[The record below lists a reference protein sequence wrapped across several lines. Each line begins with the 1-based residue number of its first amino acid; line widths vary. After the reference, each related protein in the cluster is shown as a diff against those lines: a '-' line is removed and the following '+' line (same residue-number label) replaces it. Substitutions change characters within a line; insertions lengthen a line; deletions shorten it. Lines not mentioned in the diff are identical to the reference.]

1 MSKIL
6 HGMAVQTEI
15 LSRLKPRIDKLR
27 RPPGLAVVLAGAD
40 PASEIYVRTKIKAC
54 AELGIFS
61 EKITPPETATTDDL
75 VALVEEL
82 NRRAEIDGILVQM
95 PLPKHVDTR
104 RVLETVAADKDAD
117 GFHPINVGYL
127 VAGQKAPRA
136 CTPAGII
143 ELLKFY
149 QIPMAGA
156 HAVVLGRSDIV
167 GKPMA
172 LMLLHQNATVTI
184 CHSRTVNLPEM
195 CRQAD
200 ILVAAIG
207 RTGFVTADY
216 IKPGAT
222 VVDVGINRVTD
233 GAEAGRFG
241 RSEEFARSGKT
252 LVGDVHP
259 LDMARVAGAYTP
271 VPGGVGPLT
280 IAMLMSNTVELAER
294 HQGAA

>member
-15 LSRLKPRIDKLR
+15 LSRLKPRIDKLKR
-27 RPPGLAVVLAGAD
+27 LPGLAVVLAGQD
-40 PASEIYVRTKIKAC
+40 PASEIYVRTKIKAS
-54 AELGIFS
+54 AELGVFS
-61 EKITPPETATTDDL
+61 EKITPPDTATTDDL

-82 NRRAEIDGILVQM
+82 NRREDIDGILVQM
-95 PLPKHVDTR
+95 PLPKHVNTR

-117 GFHPINVGYL
+117 GFHPVNVGYL

-233 GAEAGRFG
+233 GAEAERLG

-294 HQGAA
+294 HQGVA